1 MRPDHPPRFDR
12 AEEVRPMREVG
23 VTEGPGG
30 LGLLLGLGA
39 WFFLITVAIAGPTA
53 RVSQSG
59 DGLELDYQEGGRS
72 YQDAIPLHRAGQARY
87 FSAGV
92 GIEERSASYPPFP
105 LKLVFTAGG
114 KPYVAGVSVT
124 VQHGNGP
131 IIVTIPPE
139 QITGPWL
146 FLDVPDGSYLIA
158 ATMEGQTEYLK
169 DIKVERGTQKTLY
182 VRWAEDRGRSH

>member
-1 MRPDHPPRFDR
+1 
-12 AEEVRPMREVG
+12 MREVG

-53 RVSQSG
+53 RISQSG

-72 YQDAIPLHRAGQARY
+72 YKDTIPLHRAGQARY

-146 FLDVPDGSYLIA
+146 FLDVPDGSYRIA